1 LDELA
6 YATRKEDMSYVG
18 YRVTHVKFK
27 RKRKSCVSSDR
38 SMSPTSGPRG
48 ITSSSASAMANLQL
62 PKSRVCGGK

>member
-6 YATRKEDMSYVG
+6 CCNKERECNCVG

-38 SMSPTSGPRG
+38 SMSPMSGPRG
-48 ITSSSASAMANLQL
+48 ITSSSISAMANL
-62 PKSRVCGGK
+62 